1 MQVSGVQISHGVLM
15 AIKTILCPQCG
26 DEIDSFPDMYS
37 GEEYSDEPCWQCE
50 EENEDYED

>member
-37 GEEYSDEPCWQCE
+37 GEEYSDELCWQCE